1 MISPLD
7 IISEIERNAKNL
19 IKKGDFYR
27 CKKLLENALES
38 IRAQDFLDLELPDLV
53 IILKKIHS
61 DFLTINDFEGGFQSL
76 YMINKIMKG
85 KINLNNELKNY
96 LNKLPSDFDVSKYD
110 SEIRQIAGNNW
121 EILELLK
128 IIEENYRKDK
138 SN

>member
-19 IKKGDFYR
+19 IKKGDFIGA
-27 CKKLLENALES
+27 KKLLENALES
-38 IRAQDFLDLELPDLV
+38 LKAQDFLDSELPDLV

-61 DFLTINDFEGGFQSL
+61 DFLTVNDFNGGFQSL

-96 LNKLPSDFDVSKYD
+96 LNKLPPDFDVSKYD
-110 SEIRQIAGNNW
+110 SEIRQMAGNKW
-121 EILELLK
+121 EILELLN
-128 IIEENYRKDK
+128 IIEENYRKNK
-138 SN
+138 LY

>member
-19 IKKGDFYR
+19 IKKGDFIGA
-27 CKKLLENALES
+27 KKLLENALES
-38 IRAQDFLDLELPDLV
+38 IRARDFLDLELPDLV

-76 YMINKIMKG
+76 TMINKIMKG

-96 LNKLPSDFDVSKYD
+96 LNKLPPDFDVSKYD